1 MYVFIYINIWRLVNR
16 CSLGRTS
23 PPNSRCQFTCFPC
36 NFTCFTGGKAQTL
49 TAERGACLCQG
60 KCERWEQVNDMN
72 SVALRYAVYL
82 LYWYKST
89 NTDAAAALRCAVYL
103 LYWYKS
109 ANTDAAAALSNAKAE
124 TLLLSK
130 DRKAAED
137 KLARY
142 AHILERPT
150 ADPHTYPPYI
160 PLIHTPH
167 TISSRGMRTS

>member
-1 MYVFIYINIWRLVNR
+1 MYVLINIWRLVHR
-16 CSLGRTS
+16 CSRGRTS
-23 PPNSRCQFTCFPC
+23 PPNSRCQFTCFTC
-36 NFTCFTGGKAQTL
+36 NFTCFTGANVQML

-72 SVALRYAVYL
+72 TV
-82 LYWYKST
+82 
-89 NTDAAAALRCAVYL
+89 
-103 LYWYKS
+103 
-109 ANTDAAAALSNAKAE
+109 ALSNAKAE
-124 TLLLSK
+124 MLLLSK